1 MAASYVPVGAS
12 RSAALGHA
20 LSSLLLLVLAA
31 AQATWPTWLRLGGE
45 APSLV
50 LAAVISLGLACGG
63 PGGLTAGFIG
73 AFLWGAIAD
82 LPMGNLFVSHMGLGF
97 LAGTMR
103 GRMFSDRMSVAAIL
117 VAAGVIVAAIT
128 KLLLAPPLSP
138 ESWVAVV
145 FARAVFSAL
154 LTVPIYPL
162 ARWLSQY
169 YPLPEET

>member
-1 MAASYVPVGAS
+1 MAASYVPVGAP
-12 RSAALGHA
+12 RSAAVGHA

-31 AQATWPTWLRLGGE
+31 AQIAWPTWLRLGGE
-45 APSLV
+45 PPHLV
-50 LAAVISLGLACGG
+50 LAAVICLGLTGG
-63 PGGLTAGFIG
+63 APGGVTAGFIG

-103 GRMFSDRMSVAAIL
+103 GRMFSDRLSVAAIL

-145 FARAVFSAL
+145 LARAVFSAL
-154 LTVPIYPL
+154 LTIPVYSL
-162 ARWLSQY
+162 VRWLSRY